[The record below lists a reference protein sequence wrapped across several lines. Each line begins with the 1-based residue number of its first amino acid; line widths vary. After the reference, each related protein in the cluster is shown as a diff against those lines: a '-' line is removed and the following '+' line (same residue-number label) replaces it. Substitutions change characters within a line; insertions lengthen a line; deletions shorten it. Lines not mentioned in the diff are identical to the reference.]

1 MKKYP
6 VRMLTEGAIVIALAT
21 VLSFIK
27 LWKMPQGGSV
37 TAASMVP
44 LLLFAYR
51 WGGAKGLLVS
61 SIYGLVQFLLE
72 PFAGSPISIAL
83 DYPIA
88 FGVIG
93 ISGFLSHKRTSFT
106 PIALGAAVGLALRY
120 IAHVI
125 SGVVF
130 YYMYAPEGMSPLL
143 YSLGYNSFILPELV
157 IAIVALFLLYKP
169 LQRIRA

>member
-6 VRMLTEGAIVIALAT
+6 VKMLTEGAIVIALAT

-61 SIYGLVQFLLE
+61 VVYGCMQYLIKPE
-72 PFAGSPISIAL
+72 ANSPISFLL

-93 ISGFLSHKRTSFT
+93 ISGFLSHRRKSFT

-130 YYMYAPEGMSPLL
+130 YYMYAPEGMPVLL
-143 YSLGYNSFILPELV
+143 YALGYNSYMLPELI
-157 IAIVALFLLYKP
+157 IAILVLFLLYKP
-169 LQRIRA
+169 LQRIKA